1 MSEANEAEL
10 YMLELIN
17 EERTSRGLEPLTIN
31 NDLNESSEDH
41 SRSMLDNNSF
51 SHRGVDGSSATERM
65 VDAGYDL
72 EGSWGTGEN
81 ISVQSLRGEPGILD
95 DVEDRHI
102 SLMNSPEHR
111 ANILNP
117 DFEEIGIGIE
127 LGDFTYDSG
136 SRLESIMVTQNF
148 GHTDAE
154 PTAPVTAPESLVS
167 NTTENA
173 ALAASLEDGESG
185 VVETTT
191 VTSGSTISSGA
202 TVTATSGPD
211 GVNVEIDGEGN
222 FTGEGTATNGD
233 ETVTE
238 TDSGGSLLDDAPVED
253 MPTVDEPSVDAAT
266 VFDQFFDGFDFAN
279 RPMLDDRAD
288 EMQVVTAFEGTIA
301 TPDGTVT
308 TNDPEDL
315 STFFMDLAMMA
326 NMPCADMMDMG

>member
-1 MSEANEAEL
+1 MSVASTVERQ
-10 YMLELIN
+10 MLDLIN
-17 EERTSRGLEPLTIN
+17 FERTSRGLDSLALELRLN
-31 NDLNESSEDH
+31 NASEDH
-41 SRSMLDNNSF
+41 SEWMDDTRIF
-51 SHRGVDGSSATERM
+51 SHTGVGGSSPGDRI
-65 VDAGYDL
+65 VDAGFTL
-72 EGSWGTGEN
+72 SGNWTWGEN
-81 ISVQSLRGEPGILD
+81 IAYQSERGAPGIAD
-95 DVEDRHI
+95 DVVDLHT
-102 SLMNSPEHR
+102 SLMNSPGHR

-173 ALAASLEDGESG
+173 ALAASLEDVESG

-238 TDSGGSLLDDAPVED
+238 TDSGGSLVDDAPVED